1 MSLFVQV
8 SQRVIGAADS
18 AVGEFIAFAGAVY
31 FWGQGGF
38 LVEEIVEVDSV
49 LVQVDSPF
57 SGFFIG
63 VDGG

>member
-38 LVEEIVEVDSV
+38 LVEEIVVFESV
-49 LVQVDSPF
+49 FVEFDGPF
-57 SGFFIG
+57 AGLFHGFPAR
-63 VDGG
+63 

>member
-18 AVGEFIAFAGAVY
+18 AVGEFVAFAGAVY

-38 LVEEIVEVDSV
+38 LVEEIVVFESVFVEVDG
-49 LVQVDSPF
+49 PF
-57 SGFFIG
+57 SGLLHGFSAC
-63 VDGG
+63 